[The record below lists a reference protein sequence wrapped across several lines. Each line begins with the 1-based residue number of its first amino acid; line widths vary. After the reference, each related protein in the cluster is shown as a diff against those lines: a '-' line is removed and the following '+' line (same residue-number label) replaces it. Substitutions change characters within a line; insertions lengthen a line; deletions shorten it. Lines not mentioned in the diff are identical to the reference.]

1 MAVIPSPSLPGS
13 PAPAAGFDEPFD
25 LLAGCHDRVRRSLQ
39 LLRRLV
45 DHVRDKGVD
54 ADARSAATD
63 VLRYFDVAAPQHHLD
78 EERHVLPVLEASG
91 DGALM
96 AAARRLRNDHD
107 AMAAQWKT
115 LRMCLA
121 DLRDG
126 TAWSARAQHDLSAAA
141 RAFADLYAEHLPLEE
156 GLVFPAAR
164 RAVESRGAQAV
175 RDMGGEMAA
184 RRGLPP
190 VSS

>member
-115 LRMCLA
+115 LRMS
-121 DLRDG
+121 LRLHSD
-126 TAWSARAQHDLSAAA
+126 AA
-141 RAFADLYAEHLPLEE
+141 RAA
-156 GLVFPAAR
+156 
-164 RAVESRGAQAV
+164 GA
-175 RDMGGEMAA
+175 
-184 RRGLPP
+184 
-190 VSS
+190 